1 MKKDFFMRGSDR
13 TGSSGSYVYEPMMW
27 YKAAGAAMRPSAAL
41 VAAWIALA
49 AGLLM
54 APAQAAPP
62 NVLLIFADDLG
73 YGDLG
78 CYGSET
84 IRTPHLDGLAREGR
98 KFTNF
103 MVASS
108 VCTPSRAALLT
119 GCYPKRVGMQ
129 RQVLHPS
136 SQVGLH
142 SDEHTIADHLRGL
155 GYATA
160 CFGKWHLGHL
170 PEVLPRAQGFDEY
183 FGIPYSNDMN
193 HAADRGPRPDGPA
206 GLDALWADP
215 ASTLTAWTAPLYE
228 NDEICELPTDQRTI
242 TRRCTQRAI
251 DFMSGHRAGPFFVY
265 LPYSMPHVPL
275 YVPDDVRDP
284 DPRQAYVNTIEH
296 LDAEVGRLL
305 DTLDKLGLAETTYV
319 IFTSDN
325 GPWLS
330 FRHHAGSAGP
340 LREGKTSTFEG
351 GQRVPCLIRGPGI
364 PAGTVCD
371 GLNSTID
378 VLPTLAALTESALPG
393 DQPIDGIDM
402 SGLWRGDVAASPRQE
417 FLYYSAE
424 GEIEGIRQGRW
435 KLLVKQPPQAADK
448 TALQPP
454 RLLLFDLE
462 ADLGEQTNLADGHPD
477 VVTRLRE
484 RMLALDGELT
494 AHARPRWTR

>member
-1 MKKDFFMRGSDR
+1 LDRKAIAMKR
-13 TGSSGSYVYEPMMW
+13 TVY
-27 YKAAGAAMRPSAAL
+27 AA
-41 VAAWIALA
+41 VFWIAV
-49 AGLLM
+49 GGVM
-54 APAQAAPP
+54 ATAQARAAPP
-62 NVLLIFADDLG
+62 NVLLVFADDLG

-84 IRTPHLDGLAREGR
+84 IRTPHIDRLAREGR

-119 GCYPKRVGMQ
+119 GCYPKRVGLQ

-142 SDEHTIADHLRGL
+142 PDEHTIADHLRGL

-215 ASTLTAWTAPLYE
+215 ASALAAWTAPLYE
-228 NDEICELPTDQRTI
+228 NDEICELPADQRTI
-242 TRRCTQRAI
+242 TRRYTQRAI
-251 DFMSGHRAGPFFVY
+251 DFIHKHRGRPFFVY
-265 LPYSMPHVPL
+265 LPHSMPHVPL
-275 YVPDDVRDP
+275 YVPDEIRDP

-305 DTLDKLGLAETTYV
+305 ATLDELGLAETTFV

-330 FRHHAGSAGP
+330 FRHHAGSPGP
-340 LREGKTSTFEG
+340 LRDGKMSTFEG

-364 PAGTVCD
+364 PAGSVCD
-371 GLNSTID
+371 GLSGTID
-378 VLPTLAALTESALPG
+378 VLPTLAALTESSLPA
-393 DQPIDGIDM
+393 DRTIDGVDM
-402 SGLWRGDVAASPRQE
+402 SRLWRGEADTSPREE
-417 FLYYSAE
+417 FLFYSAG

-435 KLLVKQPPQAADK
+435 KLLVKQPPPDPDAPPDAAR
-448 TALQPP
+448 PEP
-454 RLLLFDLE
+454 RLLLFDL
-462 ADLGEQTNLADGHPD
+462 DGDVGEQANLASGNPAL
-477 VVTRLRE
+477 VTRLRE
-484 RMLALDGELT
+484 RMLALDREIT

>member
-1 MKKDFFMRGSDR
+1 
-13 TGSSGSYVYEPMMW
+13 VL
-27 YKAAGAAMRPSAAL
+27 AC
-41 VAAWIALA
+41 LA
-49 AGLLM
+49 ATGGL
-54 APAQAAPP
+54 AAAAAEPLARLP
-62 NVLLIFADDLG
+62 NIVIIFADDLG

-84 IRTPHLDGLAREGR
+84 IRTPHIDRLAREGR

-129 RQVLHPS
+129 RHVLHPS

-142 SDEHTIADHLRGL
+142 PDEHTIADHLRGL

-193 HAADRGPRPDGPA
+193 YVADRGPRPEGPD
-206 GLDALWADP
+206 GLDALWAAP

-228 NDEICELPTDQRTI
+228 NEEICELPTDQRTI

-251 DFMSGHRAGPFFVY
+251 DFISAHRAGPFFV
-265 LPYSMPHVPL
+265 
-275 YVPDDVRDP
+275 
-284 DPRQAYVNTIEH
+284 
-296 LDAEVGRLL
+296 LDG
-305 DTLDKLGLAETTYV
+305 LGLAETTWV

-340 LREGKTSTFEG
+340 LRDGKMSTFEG

-371 GLNSTID
+371 GLTSTID
-378 VLPTLAALTESALPG
+378 ILPTLSALTESSLPG
-393 DQPIDGIDM
+393 DRAIDGLDI
-402 SGLWRGDVAASPRQE
+402 SRLWRGEADTSPREE
-417 FLYYSAE
+417 FLFYSAG

-435 KLLVKQPPQAADK
+435 KLLVKQPVPDRDAPPDAAR
-448 TALQPP
+448 PEP
-454 RLLLFDLE
+454 RLLLFDLQT
-462 ADLGEQTNLADGHPD
+462 DVGEQTNLAAGHPA

-484 RMLALDGELT
+484 RMLALDGEIT
-494 AHARPRWTR
+494 ANARPRWSR